1 MPDHINIKDILYK
14 TNISNVL
21 IKALAK
27 KSGID
32 ESLLQEKFD
41 MLVDQKINDIGK
53 TLYHIKDNIQDKN
66 TISPENLLDE
76 NIKIIK
82 DE

>member
-1 MPDHINIKDILYK
+1 MSDHINIKDILYK

-32 ESLLQEKFD
+32 ESILQEKFD

>member
-1 MPDHINIKDILYK
+1 MSDHINIKDILYK
-14 TNISNVL
+14 TNISNIL

-32 ESLLQEKFD
+32 ESVLQEKFD
-41 MLVDQKINDIGK
+41 MLVDQKINDMGK
-53 TLYHIKDNIQDKN
+53 TLHHINDNIQDKN
-66 TISPENLLDE
+66 TISPENLFDN